1 MAILKAFLSELPS
14 GAFAMLATLLDFVL
28 GLLSGVIVWLWK
40 AYGIR
45 HMLADEVEL
54 NWNAY
59 KKFKAGESWPVR
71 KVTRNAVE
79 C

>member
-1 MAILKAFLSELPS
+1 
-14 GAFAMLATLLDFVL
+14 
-28 GLLSGVIVWLWK
+28 
-40 AYGIR
+40 
-45 HMLADEVEL
+45 MLADEVEL
-54 NWNAY
+54 NWKAY